1 MGGKIFLRLLG
12 VLFSKVCLQL
22 PAMFC
27 LISSSK
33 LYLKYF
39 EFSLKV
45 KVMGL
50 NPGYLL
56 KSFLLYL
63 LFVVYPKNIF
73 IYIYLQKDLIIMI
86 CFSGWL
92 SKPGRILDSHALSS
106 FETKQYWS
114 AWNFTPSFE
123 TGLSE
128 ATTIEKFQTNGYQTP
143 GKPK

>member
-1 MGGKIFLRLLG
+1 
-12 VLFSKVCLQL
+12 
-22 PAMFC
+22 
-27 LISSSK
+27 
-33 LYLKYF
+33 
-39 EFSLKV
+39 
-45 KVMGL
+45 
-50 NPGYLL
+50 
-56 KSFLLYL
+56 
-63 LFVVYPKNIF
+63 
-73 IYIYLQKDLIIMI
+73 MI

-143 GKPK
+143 GKPNKQSDLTWCPFLKVGI